1 MRKLATMPMPTKLP
15 ALLSEVRSCTLCAA
29 HLADG
34 VRPVLQVDVKARIL
48 VAGQAP
54 GRKVHAS
61 GVPFDDASGERLRA
75 WMGIGRDVFYD
86 ATHIAILPM
95 GFCYPGTGKSGD
107 LPPRNECAPQWRAPL
122 LAAMPHIELV
132 LVIGQYAIDWHLPHG
147 GGVTL
152 TETVRAWR
160 NHWPRALPLPH
171 PSPRNN
177 IWLKA
182 NPWFV
187 DEVVPVLQARV
198 ADILSI

>member
-1 MRKLATMPMPTKLP
+1 MNAILRQSSSIKLP
-15 ALLSEVRSCTLCAA
+15 LLLKEVRACTMCAL

-34 VRPVLQVDVKARIL
+34 VRPVLQVDPDARIL

-61 GVPFDDASGERLRA
+61 GVPFDDASGERLRS
-75 WMGIGRDVFYD
+75 WMGIGPDVFYD
-86 ATHIAILPM
+86 AAKVAILPM

-107 LPPRNECAPQWRAPL
+107 LPPRKECAPLWRAPL
-122 LAAMPHIELV
+122 LAAMPHIKLV
-132 LVIGQYAIDWHLPHG
+132 LVIGQYAIDWHLPQCKG
-147 GGVTL
+147 LTL
-152 TETVRAWR
+152 TETVRNWHS
-160 NHWPRALPLPH
+160 HWPRVLPLPH

-187 DEVVPVLQARV
+187 EEVVPILQARV
-198 ADILSI
+198 KNVLAL